1 MKPAIESVLDLHRAP
16 TIIADQ
22 DKITFALKQIIDNA
36 YKFSGEEAEVS
47 ISLHEEGENVLISV
61 ADTGCG
67 IPPEEIPKIF
77 EKFYQIDPHN
87 TGQVRGF
94 GLGLYYARE
103 FILMHGGSITVESA
117 VGRGTK
123 VVISLPRQA
132 QQPLN

>member
-22 DKITFALKQIIDNA
+22 EKITFALKQIIDNA

-77 EKFYQIDPHN
+77 EKFYQIDPHK
-87 TGQVRGF
+87 TGQVP
-94 GLGLYYARE
+94 GLDSGYIMRVSSSLCTEAASP
-103 FILMHGGSITVESA
+103 LKALSA
-117 VGRGTK
+117 EGPK
-123 VVISLPRQA
+123 WLFPSLGKRSRR
-132 QQPLN
+132 